1 MHSLSDDNSKH
12 FPPSSSKFSDRTKAG
27 HTIYLM
33 HIALVALNLI
43 LSLRRI
49 LSSRWSLNLIQ
60 MSLILSSHWS
70 LNLIQSPSLSLN
82 LSVLS
87 SLSFHL
93 NPKWNLSRNA
103 RKIIHPKKSIY
114 AVRSRKARQEANLP
128 LLYSYLSFG

>member
-70 LNLIQSPSLSLN
+70 LNLIQSPSLSL
-82 LSVLS
+82 
-87 SLSFHL
+87 SFHL
-93 NPKWNLSRNA
+93 SPNWNLSRNA
-103 RKIIHPKKSIY
+103 RLNQMAGLKRFTGIRFKGI
-114 AVRSRKARQEANLP
+114 SRE
-128 LLYSYLSFG
+128 F